1 MMYAI
6 TMKLMNRTIIIYCAL
21 VLYFLGMGNL
31 AHAQIPS
38 QNNFKVSQLSDKQI
52 TQLWQRT
59 QKAGMSENE
68 AIEQL
73 VKRGLSP
80 SEVNQFKQRLI
91 QVQSANKSSFS
102 AQNSIRDT
110 AGFLRDSSWILAVPQ
125 VKKVSPYFGFEF
137 FSNPNISFEANFSMA
152 PPKNYPVGPGDELT
166 VTVTGA
172 NETDFTNTISKEGN
186 YLLPYAGV
194 VNLNGL
200 TLEQATQKIKQKLKI
215 AYPLIS
221 TGKTQVM
228 VTVDNVKTM
237 QVHVIGEAEKPGT
250 YTVSSIANLFNVLY
264 ASGGPSA
271 NGSLR
276 NIELIRNNKVI
287 AQIDFYEF
295 LLKGTLSKSLQLEH
309 QDIIRFP
316 VYQKRVS
323 VNGQIKRAAI
333 YELLEKETLQ
343 DLIVMAGGMGDTA
356 YKEAVKV
363 VQIHNKE
370 RLLRDVPAADFA
382 YFIPRNADSVYID
395 KVPAIYNNRIILA
408 GAVNRP
414 GNYELT
420 KDLSLVKLIQKAN
433 GILEKAY
440 TNRAA
445 IFRRNPVS
453 YEQSIISFEV
463 SDVLSGKSADI
474 LLAKDDSIHIY
485 AKDQMEDKFTITVG
499 GNVKNPGIFSFKKG
513 ISVEDAILLAGGF
526 TNDAATHKVE
536 ISRLEKNKSDT
547 LANKLIDLIRVEVD
561 SSLSK
566 RLGTQALLEPQD
578 YIFVPRL
585 LNYRNLGSV
594 KIRGEVLYSG
604 DYSLERRDETIQEII
619 KRAGGVTPNGSFAN
633 AQVYRNKLRVATTIL
648 SENEMGSD
656 NRFLLL
662 PGDSIHIPRNES
674 FVEVQG
680 QVFNQQIFAFE
691 SRRFKSYISDAG
703 GVTDKGNLKKSY
715 IQYSNGVNKKIKSF
729 LFVRF
734 YPKVQP
740 GSKIIVPEIN
750 PADKKGLTVFELSA
764 LTGILTALVSMV
776 TVLRR

>member
-1 MMYAI
+1 
-6 TMKLMNRTIIIYCAL
+6 MNRTLNLYIFFAL
-21 VLYFLGMGNL
+21 LFFAIGQTAM
-31 AHAQIPS
+31 AQIPGQS
-38 QNNFKVSQLSDKQI
+38 NFKVSQLSDKQI
-52 TQLWQRT
+52 IQLWQQA
-59 QKAGMSENE
+59 QKSGMSENE
-68 AIEQL
+68 AIEEL
-73 VKRGLSP
+73 VKRGLSATD
-80 SEVNQFKQRLI
+80 VNQFKQRLI
-91 QVQSANKSSFS
+91 QVQSSNKSSFS
-102 AQNSIRDT
+102 TQNSIRDT

-125 VKKVSPYFGFEF
+125 VKKISPYFGFEF
-137 FSNPNISFEANFSMA
+137 FSNPNISFEPNIMMA
-152 PPKNYPVGPGDELT
+152 PPKSYILGAGDELS

-186 YLLPYAGV
+186 FLLPYAGL

-200 TLEQATQKIKQKLKI
+200 TLEQATQKIKQKLKT
-215 AYPLIS
+215 AYPLIGS
-221 TGKTQVM
+221 GKTQVM
-228 VTVDNVKTM
+228 VTVDNVKSM
-237 QVHVIGEAEKPGT
+237 QIHVIGEAEKPGT
-250 YTVSSIANLFNVLY
+250 YTVSSVANLFSVLY
-264 ASGGPSA
+264 VSGGPSA

-276 NIELIRNNKVI
+276 NIELIRNNAVI
-287 AQIDFYEF
+287 AKIDFYEF
-295 LLKGTLSKSLQLEH
+295 LLKGTLSKSLQLEN
-309 QDIIRFP
+309 QDIVRFP

-323 VNGQIKRAAI
+323 VNGQIKRAAV
-333 YELLEKETLQ
+333 YELQEKETLQ

-356 YKEAVKV
+356 YKESVKV
-363 VQIHNKE
+363 VQLSNKE
-370 RLLRDVPAADFA
+370 RLLRDVAAADFA
-382 YFIPRNADSVYID
+382 YFIPRNADSIYIE
-395 KVPAIYNNRIILA
+395 KVPAIYNNKIILA

-414 GNYELT
+414 GNYELS
-420 KDLSLVKLIQKAN
+420 KDISLVKLIQKAN

-445 IFRRNPVS
+445 IFRRNPLT

-463 SDVLSGKSADI
+463 SDVLSGKASDI

-485 AKDQMEDKFTITVG
+485 AKDLIEEKSTITVG
-499 GNVKNPGIFSFKKG
+499 GNVRNPGTFSFNKG

-547 LANKLIDLIRVEVD
+547 LANKLIDLIKVEVD

-566 RLGTQALLEPQD
+566 RLGSQALLEPLD

-585 LNYRNLGSV
+585 LNYRNLGGV
-594 KIRGEVLYSG
+594 KVRGEVLYSG
-604 DYSLERRDETIQEII
+604 DYSLERRDETVQEII

-648 SENEMGSD
+648 NENEMGSD
-656 NRFLLL
+656 NRFILL

-703 GVTDKGNLKKSY
+703 GITDKGNLRKSY
-715 IQYSNGVNKKIKSF
+715 IQYSNGVNKKIKNF
-729 LFVRF
+729 LFVRI

-750 PADKKGLTVFELSA
+750 PAEKKGLTVFELSA
-764 LTGILTALVSMV
+764 LTGILTAIVGMVS
-776 TVLRR
+776 VLRR

>member
-1 MMYAI
+1 
-6 TMKLMNRTIIIYCAL
+6 MNRTLNLYIIFTLLFFAIGQTA
-21 VLYFLGMGNL
+21 M
-31 AHAQIPS
+31 AQIPGQS
-38 QNNFKVSQLSDKQI
+38 SFKVSQLSDKQI
-52 TQLWQRT
+52 IQLWQRA
-59 QKAGMSENE
+59 QKSGMSENE
-68 AIEQL
+68 AIEEL
-73 VKRGLSP
+73 VKRGLSATD
-80 SEVNQFKQRLI
+80 VNQFKQRLI
-91 QVQSANKSSFS
+91 QVQSSNKSSFS
-102 AQNSIRDT
+102 TQNSIRDT

-125 VKKVSPYFGFEF
+125 VKKISPYFGFEF
-137 FSNPNISFEANFSMA
+137 FSNPNISFEPNIMMA
-152 PPKNYPVGPGDELT
+152 PPKSYILGAGDELS

-186 YLLPYAGV
+186 YLLPYAGL

-200 TLEQATQKIKQKLKI
+200 TLDQATQKIKQKLKM
-215 AYPLIS
+215 AYPLIGS
-221 TGKTQVM
+221 GKTQVM
-228 VTVDNVKTM
+228 VTVDNVKSM
-237 QVHVIGEAEKPGT
+237 QIHVIGEAEKPGT
-250 YTVSSIANLFNVLY
+250 YTLSSVANLFNVLY
-264 ASGGPSA
+264 VSGGPSA

-276 NIELIRNNKVI
+276 NIELIRNNAVI
-287 AQIDFYEF
+287 AKIDFYEF
-295 LLKGTLSKSLQLEH
+295 LLKGTLSKSLQLEN
-309 QDIIRFP
+309 QDIVRFP

-323 VNGQIKRAAI
+323 VNGQIKRAAV
-333 YELLEKETLQ
+333 YELQEKETLQ

-356 YKEAVKV
+356 YKESVKV
-363 VQIHNKE
+363 VQLSNKE
-370 RLLRDVPAADFA
+370 RLLRDVAAADFA
-382 YFIPRNADSVYID
+382 YFIPRNADSIYIE
-395 KVPAIYNNRIILA
+395 KVPAIYNNKIILA

-420 KDLSLVKLIQKAN
+420 KDISLVKLIQKAN

-445 IFRRNPVS
+445 IFRRNPLT

-463 SDVLSGKSADI
+463 SDVLSGKAADI

-485 AKDQMEDKFTITVG
+485 AKDQMEEKSTITVG
-499 GNVKNPGIFSFKKG
+499 GNVKNPGTFSFKKG

-547 LANKLIDLIRVEVD
+547 LANKLIDLIKVEVD

-566 RLGTQALLEPQD
+566 RLGSQALLEPLD

-585 LNYRNLGSV
+585 LNYRNLGGV
-594 KIRGEVLYSG
+594 KLRGEVLYAG
-604 DYSLERRDETIQEII
+604 DYALERRDETVQEII

-648 SENEMGSD
+648 NENEMGND
-656 NRFLLL
+656 TRFLLL

-680 QVFNQQIFAFE
+680 QVFNQQIFAFG

-703 GVTDKGNLKKSY
+703 GITDKGNLRKSY

-729 LFVRF
+729 LFVRI

-740 GSKIIVPEIN
+740 GSKIIVPELN

-764 LTGILTALVSMV
+764 LTGILTAIVSMV
-776 TVLRR
+776 SILRN

>member
-1 MMYAI
+1 MGIISDIRNMYAI
-6 TMKLMNRTIIIYCAL
+6 TMKWMKRTHTLICFL
-21 VLYFLGMGNL
+21 VVLFTGMSNL
-31 AHAQIPS
+31 LVAQTPGS
-38 QNNFKVSQLSDKQI
+38 NNLKVSQLSDKQI

-68 AIEQL
+68 AIEEL
-73 VKRGLSP
+73 VKRGMSA

-91 QVQSANKSSFS
+91 KVQSSNKSAFS
-102 AQNSIRDT
+102 SQNSIRDT
-110 AGFLRDSSWILAVPQ
+110 AGFLKDSSWIVAVPLE
-125 VKKVSPYFGFEF
+125 KKVSPYFGFEF
-137 FSNPNISFEANFSMA
+137 FSNPNISFEPNFIMA
-152 PPKNYPVGPGDELT
+152 PPKNYLVGPGDELT

-172 NETDFTNTISKEGN
+172 NETDFTATISKEGN
-186 YLLPYAGV
+186 YVLPYAGV

-200 TLEQATQKIKQKLKI
+200 TLEQATQKIKQKLKL

-221 TGKTQVM
+221 SGKTQVM
-228 VTVDNVKTM
+228 VTVDNVKSM
-237 QVHVIGEAEKPGT
+237 QIHVIGEAEKPGT
-250 YTVSSIANLFNVLY
+250 YTLSSIANVFNALY

-276 NIELIRNNKVI
+276 MIELIRNNKVI

-323 VNGQIKRAAI
+323 VNGQIKRPAV

-343 DLIVMAGGMGDTA
+343 DLITMAGGLGDTA
-356 YKEAVKV
+356 YRDAVKL
-363 VQIHNKE
+363 VQLSNKE
-370 RLLRDVPAADFA
+370 RVLRDVSATDFA
-382 YFIPRNADSVYID
+382 YFIPRNADSIYVEKI
-395 KVPAIYNNRIILA
+395 PAIYNNRIILA

-420 KDLSLVKLIQKAN
+420 KDLSLAKLIQKAN

-463 SDVLSGKSADI
+463 SDVLSGKAADI
-474 LLAKDDSIHIY
+474 VLAKDDSIHIY
-485 AKDQMEDKFTITVG
+485 AKDQMEEKSTITVG
-499 GNVKNPGIFSFKKG
+499 GNVRNPGTFTFKKG

-547 LANKLIDLIRVEVD
+547 LANKLIDLIKVEVD

-566 RLGTQALLEPQD
+566 KAGSATLLEPLD

-604 DYSLERRDETIQEII
+604 DYSLERRDETVQEII
-619 KRAGGVTPNGSFAN
+619 QRAGGVTPNGSFAN
-633 AQVYRNKLRVATTIL
+633 AQVYRNNLRIATT
-648 SENEMGSD
+648 
-656 NRFLLL
+656 RFLLL

-703 GVTDKGNLKKSY
+703 GITDKGNLKKAY

-734 YPKVQP
+734 YPRVQP

-750 PADKKGLTVFELSA
+750 PAEKKGLTVFELSA
-764 LTGILTALVSMV
+764 LTGILTAIVSMV
-776 TVLRR
+776 SILRN

>member
-1 MMYAI
+1 MMRLI
-6 TMKLMNRTIIIYCAL
+6 LYCAL
-21 VLYFLGMGNL
+21 VLLFVGMGNL

-68 AIEQL
+68 AIEEL
-73 VKRGLSP
+73 VKRGMSP
-80 SEVNQFKQRLI
+80 TEVNQFKKRLI
-91 QVQSANKSSFS
+91 QVQGTNKNAFTT
-102 AQNSIRDT
+102 QNSIRDT
-110 AGFLRDSSWILAVPQ
+110 SAFLKDSSWVIAVPLA
-125 VKKVSPYFGFEF
+125 KKSSPYFGFEF
-137 FSNPNISFEANFSMA
+137 FSNPNISFEPNFSMA
-152 PPKNYPVGPGDELT
+152 PPKNYLVGPGDELT

-172 NETDFTNTISKEGN
+172 NETDFTNIISKEGN

-221 TGKTQVM
+221 SGKTQVM

-333 YELLEKETLQ
+333 YELQEKETLQ

-363 VQIHNKE
+363 VQINNKE

-382 YFIPRNADSVYID
+382 YFIPRNADSIYID

-445 IFRRNPVS
+445 IFRRNPAS

-648 SENEMGSD
+648 SENEIGSD

-691 SRRFKSYISDAG
+691 SRRFKSYISNAG
-703 GVTDKGNLKKSY
+703 GITDKGNLKKSY

-750 PADKKGLTVFELSA
+750 PNEKKGLTVFELSA
-764 LTGILTALVSMV
+764 LTGILTAIVSMV
-776 TVLRR
+776 SILRN

>member
-1 MMYAI
+1 
-6 TMKLMNRTIIIYCAL
+6 MNRTLNLYIIFAL
-21 VLYFLGMGNL
+21 LFFAIGQTAM
-31 AHAQIPS
+31 AQIPGQS
-38 QNNFKVSQLSDKQI
+38 SFKVSQLSDKQI
-52 TQLWQRT
+52 IQLWQRA
-59 QKAGMSENE
+59 QKSGMSENE
-68 AIEQL
+68 AIEEL
-73 VKRGLSP
+73 VKRGLSATD
-80 SEVNQFKQRLI
+80 VNQFKQRLI
-91 QVQSANKSSFS
+91 QVQSSNKSSFS
-102 AQNSIRDT
+102 TQNSIRDT

-125 VKKVSPYFGFEF
+125 VKKISPYFGFEF
-137 FSNPNISFEANFSMA
+137 FSNPNISFEPNIMMA
-152 PPKNYPVGPGDELT
+152 PPKSYILGAGDELS

-186 YLLPYAGV
+186 YLLPYAGL

-200 TLEQATQKIKQKLKI
+200 TLDQATQKIKQKLKM
-215 AYPLIS
+215 AYPLIGS
-221 TGKTQVM
+221 GKTQVM
-228 VTVDNVKTM
+228 VTVDNVKSM
-237 QVHVIGEAEKPGT
+237 QIHVIGEAEKPGT
-250 YTVSSIANLFNVLY
+250 YTLSSVANLFNVLY
-264 ASGGPSA
+264 VSGGPSA

-276 NIELIRNNKVI
+276 NIELIRNNAVI
-287 AQIDFYEF
+287 AKIDFYEF
-295 LLKGTLSKSLQLEH
+295 LLKGTLSKSLQLEN
-309 QDIIRFP
+309 QDIVRFP

-323 VNGQIKRAAI
+323 VNGQIKRAAV
-333 YELLEKETLQ
+333 YELQEKETLQ

-356 YKEAVKV
+356 YKESVKV
-363 VQIHNKE
+363 VQLSNKE
-370 RLLRDVPAADFA
+370 RLLRDVAAADFA
-382 YFIPRNADSVYID
+382 YFIPRNADSIYIE
-395 KVPAIYNNRIILA
+395 KVPAIYNNKIILA

-420 KDLSLVKLIQKAN
+420 KDISLVKLIQKAN

-445 IFRRNPVS
+445 IFRRNPLT

-463 SDVLSGKSADI
+463 SDVLSGKAADI

-485 AKDQMEDKFTITVG
+485 AKDQMEEKSTITVG
-499 GNVKNPGIFSFKKG
+499 GNVKNPGTFSFKKG

-547 LANKLIDLIRVEVD
+547 LANKLIDLIKVEVD

-566 RLGTQALLEPQD
+566 RLGSQALLEPLD

-585 LNYRNLGSV
+585 LNYRNLGGV
-594 KIRGEVLYSG
+594 KLRGEVLYAG
-604 DYSLERRDETIQEII
+604 DYALERRDETVQEII

-648 SENEMGSD
+648 NENEMGND
-656 NRFLLL
+656 TRFLLL

-680 QVFNQQIFAFE
+680 QVFNQQIFAFG

-703 GVTDKGNLKKSY
+703 GITDKGNLKKAY

-729 LFVRF
+729 LFVRI

-740 GSKIIVPEIN
+740 GSKIIVPELN

-764 LTGILTALVSMV
+764 LTGILTAIVGMVS
-776 TVLRR
+776 VLRR

>member
-1 MMYAI
+1 
-6 TMKLMNRTIIIYCAL
+6 MNRTLNLYIIFAL
-21 VLYFLGMGNL
+21 LFFAIGQTAM
-31 AHAQIPS
+31 AQIPGQS
-38 QNNFKVSQLSDKQI
+38 SFKVSQLSDKQI
-52 TQLWQRT
+52 IQLWQRA
-59 QKAGMSENE
+59 QKSGMSENE
-68 AIEQL
+68 AIEEL
-73 VKRGLSP
+73 VKRGLSATD
-80 SEVNQFKQRLI
+80 VNQFKQRLI
-91 QVQSANKSSFS
+91 QVQSSNKSSFS
-102 AQNSIRDT
+102 TQNSIRDT

-125 VKKVSPYFGFEF
+125 VKKISPYFGFEF
-137 FSNPNISFEANFSMA
+137 FSNPNISFEPNIMMA
-152 PPKNYPVGPGDELT
+152 PPKSYILGAGDELS

-186 YLLPYAGV
+186 YLLPYAGL

-200 TLEQATQKIKQKLKI
+200 TLDQATQKIKQKLKM
-215 AYPLIS
+215 AYPLIGS
-221 TGKTQVM
+221 GKTQVM
-228 VTVDNVKTM
+228 VTVDNVKSM
-237 QVHVIGEAEKPGT
+237 QIHVIGEAEKPGT
-250 YTVSSIANLFNVLY
+250 YTLSSVANLFNVLY
-264 ASGGPSA
+264 VSGGPSA

-276 NIELIRNNKVI
+276 NIELIRNNAVI
-287 AQIDFYEF
+287 AKIDFYEF
-295 LLKGTLSKSLQLEH
+295 LLKGTLSKSLQLEN
-309 QDIIRFP
+309 QDIVRFP

-323 VNGQIKRAAI
+323 VNGQIKRAAV
-333 YELLEKETLQ
+333 YELQEKETLQ

-356 YKEAVKV
+356 YKESVKV
-363 VQIHNKE
+363 VQLSNKE
-370 RLLRDVPAADFA
+370 RLLRDVAAADFA
-382 YFIPRNADSVYID
+382 YFIPRNADSIYIE
-395 KVPAIYNNRIILA
+395 KVPAIYNNKIILA

-420 KDLSLVKLIQKAN
+420 KDISLVKLIHKAN

-445 IFRRNPVS
+445 IFRRNPMT

-463 SDVLSGKSADI
+463 SDVLSGKASDI

-485 AKDQMEDKFTITVG
+485 AKDLIEEKSTITVG
-499 GNVKNPGIFSFKKG
+499 GNVRNPGTFSFKKG

-547 LANKLIDLIRVEVD
+547 LANKLIDLIKVEVD

-566 RLGTQALLEPQD
+566 RLGSQALLEPLD

-585 LNYRNLGSV
+585 LNYRNLGGV
-594 KIRGEVLYSG
+594 KLRGEVLYAG
-604 DYSLERRDETIQEII
+604 DYALERRDETVQEII

-648 SENEMGSD
+648 NENEMGND
-656 NRFLLL
+656 TRFLLL

-680 QVFNQQIFAFE
+680 QVFNQQIFAFG

-703 GVTDKGNLKKSY
+703 GITDKGNLRKSY
-715 IQYSNGVNKKIKSF
+715 IQYSNGVNKKIKNF
-729 LFVRF
+729 LFVRI

-750 PADKKGLTVFELSA
+750 PAEKKGLTVFELSA
-764 LTGILTALVSMV
+764 LTGILTAIVGMVS
-776 TVLRR
+776 VLRR

>member
-1 MMYAI
+1 
-6 TMKLMNRTIIIYCAL
+6 MNRTLNLYIIFAL
-21 VLYFLGMGNL
+21 LFFAISQPAM
-31 AHAQIPS
+31 AQIPG
-38 QNNFKVSQLSDKQI
+38 QNSFKVSQLSDKQI
-52 TQLWQRT
+52 IQLWQRA
-59 QKAGMSENE
+59 QKSGMSENE
-68 AIEQL
+68 AIEEL
-73 VKRGLSP
+73 VKRGLSATD
-80 SEVNQFKQRLI
+80 VNQFKQRLI
-91 QVQSANKSSFS
+91 QVQSSNKSSFS
-102 AQNSIRDT
+102 TQNSIRDT

-125 VKKVSPYFGFEF
+125 VKKISPYFGFEF
-137 FSNPNISFEANFSMA
+137 FSNPNISFEPNIMMA
-152 PPKNYPVGPGDELT
+152 PPKSYVLGAGDELS

-186 YLLPYAGV
+186 FLLPYAGL

-200 TLEQATQKIKQKLKI
+200 SLEQATQKIKQKLKT
-215 AYPLIS
+215 AYPLIGS
-221 TGKTQVM
+221 GKTQVM
-228 VTVDNVKTM
+228 VTVDNVKSM
-237 QVHVIGEAEKPGT
+237 QIHVIGEAEKPGT
-250 YTVSSIANLFNVLY
+250 YTLSSIANLFNVLY
-264 ASGGPSA
+264 VSGGPSA

-276 NIELIRNNKVI
+276 NIELIRNNAVI
-287 AQIDFYEF
+287 ATIDFYEF
-295 LLKGTLSKSLQLEH
+295 LLKGTLSKSLQLEN
-309 QDIIRFP
+309 QDIVRFP

-333 YELLEKETLQ
+333 YELQEKETLQ

-356 YKEAVKV
+356 YKESVKV
-363 VQIHNKE
+363 VQLSNKE
-370 RLLRDVPAADFA
+370 RLLRDVAAADFA
-382 YFIPRNADSVYID
+382 YFIPRNADSVYIE
-395 KVPAIYNNRIILA
+395 KVPSIYNNKIILA

-420 KDLSLVKLIQKAN
+420 KDFSLVKLIQKAN

-445 IFRRNPVS
+445 IFRRNPVT

-463 SDVLSGKSADI
+463 SDVLSGKSSDI

-485 AKDQMEDKFTITVG
+485 AKDLIEEKSTITVG
-499 GNVKNPGIFSFKKG
+499 GNVRNPGTFSFKKG

-547 LANKLIDLIRVEVD
+547 LANKLIDLIKVEVD

-566 RLGTQALLEPQD
+566 RLGSQALLEPLD

-585 LNYRNLGSV
+585 LNYRNLGGV
-594 KIRGEVLYSG
+594 KVRGEVLYSG
-604 DYSLERRDETIQEII
+604 DYSLERRDETVQEII

-648 SENEMGSD
+648 NENEMGSE

-703 GVTDKGNLKKSY
+703 GITDKGNLRKSY
-715 IQYSNGVNKKIKSF
+715 IQYSNGVNKKIKNF
-729 LFVRF
+729 LFVRI

-750 PADKKGLTVFELSA
+750 PAEKKGLTVFELSA
-764 LTGILTALVSMV
+764 LTGILTAIVGMVS
-776 TVLRR
+776 VLRR

>member
-1 MMYAI
+1 
-6 TMKLMNRTIIIYCAL
+6 MNRTLNLYIIFAL
-21 VLYFLGMGNL
+21 LFFAISKPVM
-31 AHAQIPS
+31 AQIPGQS
-38 QNNFKVSQLSDKQI
+38 SFKVSQLSDKQI
-52 TQLWQRT
+52 IQLWQRA
-59 QKAGMSENE
+59 QKSGMSENE
-68 AIEQL
+68 AIEEL
-73 VKRGLSP
+73 VKRGLSATD
-80 SEVNQFKQRLI
+80 VNQFKQRLI
-91 QVQSANKSSFS
+91 QVQSSNKSSFS
-102 AQNSIRDT
+102 TQNSIRDT

-125 VKKVSPYFGFEF
+125 VKKISPYFGFEF
-137 FSNPNISFEANFSMA
+137 FSNPNISFEPNIMMA
-152 PPKNYPVGPGDELT
+152 PPKSYVLGAGDELS

-186 YLLPYAGV
+186 FLLPYAGL

-200 TLEQATQKIKQKLKI
+200 TLEQATQKIKLKLKT
-215 AYPLIS
+215 AYPLIGS
-221 TGKTQVM
+221 GKTQVM
-228 VTVDNVKTM
+228 VTVDNVKSM
-237 QVHVIGEAEKPGT
+237 QIHVIGEAEKPGT
-250 YTVSSIANLFNVLY
+250 YTLSSVANLFNVLY
-264 ASGGPSA
+264 VSGGPSA

-276 NIELIRNNKVI
+276 NIELIRNNAVI
-287 AQIDFYEF
+287 ATIDFYEF
-295 LLKGTLSKSLQLEH
+295 LLKGTLSKSLQLEN
-309 QDIIRFP
+309 QDIVRFP

-323 VNGQIKRAAI
+323 VNGQIKRAAV
-333 YELLEKETLQ
+333 YELQEKETLQ

-356 YKEAVKV
+356 YKESVKV
-363 VQIHNKE
+363 VQLSNKE
-370 RLLRDVPAADFA
+370 RLLRDVAAADFA
-382 YFIPRNADSVYID
+382 YFIPRNADSVYIE
-395 KVPAIYNNRIILA
+395 KVPSIYNNKIILA

-420 KDLSLVKLIQKAN
+420 KDFSLVKLIQKAN

-445 IFRRNPVS
+445 IFRRNPVT

-463 SDVLSGKSADI
+463 SDVLSGKASDI

-485 AKDQMEDKFTITVG
+485 AKDLIEEKSTITVG
-499 GNVKNPGIFSFKKG
+499 GNVRNPGTFSFKKG

-547 LANKLIDLIRVEVD
+547 LANKLIDLIKVEVD

-566 RLGTQALLEPQD
+566 RLGSQALLEPLD

-585 LNYRNLGSV
+585 LNYRNLGGV
-594 KIRGEVLYSG
+594 KVRGEVLYSG
-604 DYSLERRDETIQEII
+604 DYSLERRDETVQEII

-633 AQVYRNKLRVATTIL
+633 AQVYRNKLRVATTVL
-648 SENEMGSD
+648 NENEMGSD

-703 GVTDKGNLKKSY
+703 GITDKGNLRKSY
-715 IQYSNGVNKKIKSF
+715 VQYSNGVNKKIKNF
-729 LFVRF
+729 LFVRI

-750 PADKKGLTVFELSA
+750 PAEKKGLTVFELSA
-764 LTGILTALVSMV
+764 LTGILTAIVGMVS
-776 TVLRR
+776 VLRR